1 MNQKSFVIAAIL
13 AAAALSV
20 IATPFAY
27 AQDTAEETSRNGGD
41 PNGDTSATLTDQ
53 NVKQKNTGSGESTN
67 FNCGENLIKAGVE
80 EQECDFED

>member
-13 AAAALSV
+13 AATALSV
-20 IATPFAY
+20 IATPLAY
-27 AQDTAEETSRNGGD
+27 AQDMPEED
-41 PNGDTSATLTDQ
+41 PATGDTSTTSTDQ

-80 EQECDFED
+80 DQECEFED

>member
-13 AAAALSV
+13 AATALSV
-20 IATPFAY
+20 IATPLAY
-27 AQDTAEETSRNGGD
+27 AQMEPPAETKTLAT
-41 PNGDTSATLTDQ
+41 GDTSTTSTDQ

-80 EQECDFED
+80 DQECEFED

>member
-13 AAAALSV
+13 AAVALSV
-20 IATPFAY
+20 IATPLAY
-27 AQDTAEETSRNGGD
+27 AQMEPPEED
-41 PNGDTSATLTDQ
+41 PATGDTSTTSTDQ

-80 EQECDFED
+80 DQECEFED